1 MKKSL
6 GLISGMNQIY
16 PAVAALES
24 PFIVN
29 RPTGARRPGAAR
41 KNEASFYTNGRPGP
55 ALPRCSYNT
64 IKVIKQP

>member
-1 MKKSL
+1 MKKSP

-41 KNEASFYTNGRPGP
+41 KNEASFYQWPARPGAA
-55 ALPRCSYNT
+55 AL
-64 IKVIKQP
+64 QL